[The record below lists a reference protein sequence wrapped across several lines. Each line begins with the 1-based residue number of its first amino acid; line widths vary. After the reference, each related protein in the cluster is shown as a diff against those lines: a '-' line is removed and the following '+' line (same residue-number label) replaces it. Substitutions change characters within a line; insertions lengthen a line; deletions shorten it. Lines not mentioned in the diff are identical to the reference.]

1 MTKTDNGQRTT
12 YTYDALNRLETV
24 EEPGGAVTKY
34 TFDLNGNR
42 MTKEVSHPAED
53 TYTFRQSGQDHTLSS
68 LSHDFTAYTYDAAN
82 RLLEERAIIGGASQS
97 YSGMIEAIT
106 RYEYDANGNTLKAK
120 KTGQID
126 EEVVEY
132 RYNEQGQLVEYIN
145 GANQA
150 TSYGYDGTGMRIA
163 KTESGKT
170 VSYYWDRGYIAN
182 ECRPGEDTEP
192 LYTSNYLE
200 VDGIFARQQ
209 GESVQYLM
217 KNGHGD
223 VTAIVEDGA
232 VAYVHTHGAVLPNT
246 PRSSDK
252 FLSSDDLAKIE

>member
-12 YTYDALNRLETV
+12 YTYDA
-24 EEPGGAVTKY
+24 
-34 TFDLNGNR
+34 
-42 MTKEVSHPAED
+42 
-53 TYTFRQSGQDHTLSS
+53 
-68 LSHDFTAYTYDAAN
+68 AN
-82 RLLEERAIIGGASQS
+82 RLLEERAIVGGTSPS

-132 RYNEQGQLVEYIN
+132 RYHEQGQLVEYIN

-163 KTESGKT
+163 KTENGKT
-170 VSYYWDRGYIAN
+170 VNYYWDRGYIAN

-192 LYTSNYLE
+192 LYTSNYLG

-209 GESVQYLM
+209 GESVQYLL

-223 VTAIVEDGA
+223 VTSIVEDGA
-232 VAYVHTHGAVLPNT
+232 VIKTYDYDAFGTEKNIDP
-246 PRSSDK
+246 SDTNFENRRK
-252 FLSSDDLAKIE
+252 SV